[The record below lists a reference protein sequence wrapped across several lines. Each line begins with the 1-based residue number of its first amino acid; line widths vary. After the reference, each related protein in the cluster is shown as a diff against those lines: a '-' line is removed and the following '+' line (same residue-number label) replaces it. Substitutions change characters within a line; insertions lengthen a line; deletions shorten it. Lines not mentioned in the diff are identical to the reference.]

1 MGAVYDSEHQ
11 PGLYLHGAAPGQ
23 VVAEQRMT
31 ERGPDAPLVRV
42 DQRTPPGVTQ
52 LAGTERGGEVTL
64 TQLAVVDGPELG
76 STRSTG
82 SGRQILHVLEPEP
95 AFDAQVPVG
104 DGVVRGAGDVDD
116 RALLHVQLEVAA
128 DTAE

>member
-1 MGAVYDSEHQ
+1 MRAVIANKHMDK
-11 PGLYLHGAAPGQ
+11 HGHESNAIIA
-23 VVAEQRMT
+23 
-31 ERGPDAPLVRV
+31 ERGDVESVSA
-42 DQRTPPGVTQ
+42 
-52 LAGTERGGEVTL
+52 
-64 TQLAVVDGPELG
+64 ELG